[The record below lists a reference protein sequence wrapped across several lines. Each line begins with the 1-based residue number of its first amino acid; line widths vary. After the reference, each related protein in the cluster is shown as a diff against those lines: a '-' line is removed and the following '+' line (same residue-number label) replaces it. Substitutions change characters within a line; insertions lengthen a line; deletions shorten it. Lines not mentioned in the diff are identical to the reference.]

1 MKRYDSYKDSGI
13 EWIGEIPEHWGVR
26 KFNYLFSFSRG
37 LSITKQD
44 LKDEGVPCV
53 NYGEI
58 HSKFGFE
65 VNPEKNRL
73 KCVENEYLE
82 TSEKSLLN
90 RGDFIFADTSEDIEG
105 SGNFTHL
112 HSDIPTFAGYHT
124 IIAKQKESKNYR
136 YLAYFFDSLH
146 YRNQIRSEVSG
157 IKVFSITQA
166 ILKNSSVVIPT
177 PSEQTA
183 IARYLDRKTVE
194 IDALIADK
202 KRLLELYEE
211 EKTAIINQ
219 AVTKGLNPDA
229 PMRDSG
235 IEWLGEVPAEWEVS
249 RMKNICRVRQGLQI
263 PIEERFLSQVE
274 NSLEYITIRSINNP
288 DQPKEFIENPP
299 NNVICTKSDILM
311 ARTGAT
317 GEPIIN
323 VEGVFHN
330 NFFLIDFNR
339 DEIDRLFLY
348 YFLKSSRIKEYLL
361 LVAGTTTIP
370 DLNHGAF
377 YSTPFYEF
385 SKEEQIEIVNFLESE
400 INRVDKQVKRTQKL
414 IALLTEYR
422 TALISEVVTGK
433 VKVAD

>member
-1 MKRYDSYKDSGI
+1 MKKYECYKDSGVEWMDEIPQHWEVKRLKYMASINDDSLSDKTHDEFKI
-13 EWIGEIPEHWGVR
+13 EYVDISSIETNVGITRTESFLFKEAPSRARRLVKDGDIIVSTVRTYLKAIAKIENPESNLVVSTGFAVIRPRNMVSEFTGYLFYHENLLGEIISRSVGVS
-26 KFNYLFSFSRG
+26 Y
-37 LSITKQD
+37 
-44 LKDEGVPCV
+44 P
-53 NYGEI
+53 
-58 HSKFGFE
+58 
-65 VNPEKNRL
+65 
-73 KCVENEYLE
+73 
-82 TSEKSLLN
+82 
-90 RGDFIFADTSEDIEG
+90 
-105 SGNFTHL
+105 
-112 HSDIPTFAGYHT
+112 
-124 IIAKQKESKNYR
+124 
-136 YLAYFFDSLH
+136 
-146 YRNQIRSEVSG
+146 
-157 IKVFSITQA
+157 A
-166 ILKNSSVVIPT
+166 INSSEIGTIKIPVPT
-177 PSEQTA
+177 IPEQTA
-183 IARYLDRKTVE
+183 IAHYLDRKTAE

-219 AVTKGLNPDA
+219 AVTKGLDPDV
-229 PMRDSG
+229 PMKDSG
-235 IEWLGEVPAEWEVS
+235 IEWLGEVPAHWEVS